1 MFNADQVDQGV
12 TVINHTITEAAGDK
26 DTGNPGTVTL
36 HLGLTVPVADL
47 QRELQ
52 EIIVPVISSDSIK
65 LNDQLTD
72 SGAFYLTKQYVYQ
85 KPLVKV
91 ERTDNGADEATY
103 HVTVSGDYAG
113 FRSTNSEFTGHP
125 ADLETDG
132 PGRTDARG
140 WYSELQARPA
150 GG

>member
-1 MFNADQVDQGV
+1 M
-12 TVINHTITEAAGDK
+12 
-26 DTGNPGTVTL
+26 
-36 HLGLTVPVADL
+36 